1 MKEGLVAL
9 VPLLGTI
16 LSVLGILPFSPM
28 YPIAAVLFGLIVLS
42 CALYC
47 RCVFDMSTRTI
58 AWKKIG
64 LMKRESGACSFEEVK
79 ELAIDFIATTDSPNG
94 KNYRIVL
101 RLDNKDVPL
110 TDTYQYML
118 GKTENRVKQI
128 SDFTAIKIAK
138 ELICIETK
146 YIKEVV
152 ELPERK
158 K

>member
-1 MKEGLVAL
+1 MKEGLIAL

-28 YPIAAVLFGLIVLS
+28 YPIAAILFGLIVMS
-42 CALYC
+42 CARYC
-47 RCVFDMSTRTI
+47 LCVFDMSTRTI
-58 AWKKIG
+58 TWKKIG
-64 LMKRESGACSFEEVK
+64 LVKRESGECTFKQAK
-79 ELAIDFIATTDSPNG
+79 ELAIDYIPVTDSSDG

-101 RLDNKDVPL
+101 RLDDKDVPL
-110 TDTYQYML
+110 TDTYQYL
-118 GKTENRVKQI
+118 LAKTENRVKQI

-138 ELICIETK
+138 ELICTETK